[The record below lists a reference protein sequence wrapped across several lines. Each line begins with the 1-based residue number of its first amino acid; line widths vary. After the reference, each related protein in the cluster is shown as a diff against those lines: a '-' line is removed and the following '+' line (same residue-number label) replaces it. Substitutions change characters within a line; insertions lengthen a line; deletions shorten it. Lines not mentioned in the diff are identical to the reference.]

1 MKNQELQDELRLN
14 IKAELTKVT
23 PANSPLIWDIIHTE
37 KGKLNVKGYQRV
49 EAMIIKKVIAGLQL
63 LQFHNWNKNLIFGKQ
78 WNNPHISEQEMLR
91 FGNS

>member
-49 EAMIIKKVIAGLQL
+49 EAMIIKKVIAGQL
-63 LQFHNWNKNLIFGKQ
+63 TPAAAIPQL
-78 WNNPHISEQEMLR
+78 EQELDFR
-91 FGNS
+91 

>member
-49 EAMIIKKVIAGLQL
+49 EAMIIKKVIEGQL
-63 LQFHNWNKNLIFGKQ
+63 TPAAAIPQL
-78 WNNPHISEQEMLR
+78 EQELDFR
-91 FGNS
+91 

>member
-23 PANSPLIWDIIHTE
+23 PANSPLIWALIHTD

-49 EAMIIKKVIAGLQL
+49 EAMIIKKVIAGQL
-63 LQFHNWNKNLIFGKQ
+63 TPAAAIPQL
-78 WNNPHISEQEMLR
+78 EQELDFR
-91 FGNS
+91 